1 MANRHLSRSIV
12 LQTLFE
18 WDVNT
23 EEGKPCDPAGT
34 LVRNIEEFAPGTSD
48 LPFMKRLMNGVI
60 EKQQDLDLIITKAA
74 PEWPIHKIAR
84 VDRNILRIGLY
95 ELLFSDRGE
104 VPAKVAINEA
114 IELGKNFGGDNS
126 GRFIN
131 GVLGAVYKEIGEP
144 GKDETS
150 RRKNAQKT
158 KRREL
163 VPYEQMPVERKGGA
177 VVFARDGADV
187 YVALVHD
194 VFGHWT
200 LPKGGIEDGVSAE
213 EGTAREI
220 ATEIGL
226 SVVIRDKLGENEYVA
241 SSPEKGKIRKH
252 VTYFLAE
259 SAFSDIR
266 LEEKGGL
273 DDARWFKLSDILDL
287 NFYHDILPIITK
299 AINILVARDHTPTD
313 P

>member
-18 WDVNT
+18 WDANV
-23 EEGKPCDPAGT
+23 EEGRDASPLDEM
-34 LVRNIEEFAPGTSD
+34 LDRNIEEFAPGSSD
-48 LPFMKRLMNGVI
+48 ISFMKRLLRGVV
-60 EKQQDLDLIITKAA
+60 EKQKDLDLVIEKAA
-74 PEWPIHKIAR
+74 PEWPIARISR

-114 IELGKNFGGDNS
+114 IELGKNFGGDSS
-126 GRFIN
+126 GRFVN
-131 GVLGAVYKEIGEP
+131 GVLGSVYKELGEP
-144 GKDETS
+144 GKDEVS
-150 RRKNAQKT
+150 KKKT
-158 KRREL
+158 KPL
-163 VPYEQMPVERKGGA
+163 HKIVPYEQMPVERKGGA
-177 VVFARDGADV
+177 VVFARDGETV

-200 LPKGGIEDGVSAE
+200 LPKGGIKEDESVEA
-213 EGTAREI
+213 GTQREI
-220 ATEIGL
+220 RQEISL
-226 SVVIRDKLGENEYVA
+226 SVTIKDKLGENEYVA
-241 SSPEKGKIRKH
+241 TTPEKGKIRKH

-259 SAFSDIR
+259 SPFEDIK

-299 AINILVARDHTPTD
+299 AINLLVQKEQPSN
-313 P
+313 